1 MVASAVRMFDKDGR
15 MSEPIGTRFVGIDVS
30 KDWLDACCDPPVP
43 EVAGHMAYDDAS
55 LREFCD
61 VLERLRPTL
70 IVMEASGGLEQ
81 RLACELAARSLALAV
96 VNPRQVRSFARA
108 SGELAKTDTIDARVL
123 CAFARAIRPAARA
136 PKDAQTLELADL
148 LARRRQLVDMRVQ
161 ELQRQHSAS
170 SKAARKSLAEHV
182 AWLDKRIARLDEDM
196 GQRLRDS
203 DVWRLKDD
211 LLQSIPGVGSAMSR
225 TALALCPELGQLDR
239 RAIAKLVGVAP
250 LADDSGKRRGK
261 RRIWGGRADVRRV
274 LYMAAQSAMLHNPAI
289 AAFAQRLKAAGK
301 PPKVVVTACMRK
313 LLTVMNV
320 VLKTGRPW
328 HNLAADPA

>member
-1 MVASAVRMFDKDGR
+1 MFDKDGR
-15 MSEPIGTRFVGIDVS
+15 MSEPTCDRFVGIDVA
-30 KDWLDACCDPPVP
+30 KHWLDVYCDPPAP
-43 EVAGHMAYDDAS
+43 EVSSHMAYDDAS
-55 LREFCD
+55 LRQLCS
-61 VLERLRPTL
+61 VLEQLRPTL

-108 SGELAKTDTIDARVL
+108 SGELAKTDAIDARML

-136 PKDAQTLELADL
+136 PKDAQTSELADL

-182 AWLDKRIARLDEDM
+182 VWLERRIARLDEDM
-196 GQRLRDS
+196 GQRLRES

-211 LLQSIPGVGSAMSR
+211 LLQIIPGVGSTMSR
-225 TALALCPELGQLDR
+225 TALALCPELGELDR

-250 LADDSGKRRGK
+250 LADDSGKHRGR
-261 RRIWGGRADVRRV
+261 RRIWGGRSDVRRV
-274 LYMAAQSAMLHNPAI
+274 LYMATQSAMRHNAAI

-301 PPKVVVTACMRK
+301 PPKVVITACMRK
-313 LLTVMNV
+313 LLTVMNI
-320 VLKTGRPW
+320 VLKTGQPW
-328 HNLAADPA
+328 RNMAADPA